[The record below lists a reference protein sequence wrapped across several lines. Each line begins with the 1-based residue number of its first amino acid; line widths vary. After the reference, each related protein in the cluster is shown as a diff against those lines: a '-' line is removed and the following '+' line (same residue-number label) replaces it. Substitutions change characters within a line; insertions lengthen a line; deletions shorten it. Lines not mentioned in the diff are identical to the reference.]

1 MPEGPSIVIMKEEFM
16 QFKGKKVLSI
26 SGNAKID
33 LQRAKG
39 KKIEDLK
46 SWGKHF
52 LICFDDFFFRIHLL
66 MWGSYRINEEKDAKP
81 RLSIKMRG
89 NEFNFYSCAIKLIEG
104 KPEDVY
110 DWEVDVMSDEWNA
123 KTVEKGVKAMK
134 HANVCDALMNQEL
147 FSGLGNIIKNEV
159 LFRIKVHPKSFTDK
173 LPPKK
178 LKEMI
183 KEARIYSLQFYEWKK
198 KYELKKHWLIYK
210 KGICPRCNIKTK
222 REWLGKTNRM
232 TCFCDNCQVV
242 YK

>member
-16 QFKGKKVLSI
+16 RFKGKKVLEV

-33 LQRAKG
+33 LQRAAG
-39 KKIEDLK
+39 QKIIDFK

-52 LICFDDFFFRIHLL
+52 LICFKDFFFRIHLL
-66 MWGSYRINEEKDAKP
+66 MWGSYRINEQKDAKP
-81 RLSIKMRG
+81 RLTVKFK
-89 NEFNFYSCAIKLIEG
+89 NDEFHFYSCAIKLIEG
-104 KPEDVY
+104 KAEDVY
-110 DWEVDVMSDEWNA
+110 DWEVDVMADEWNA
-123 KTVEKGVKAMK
+123 KKVEKGVKALG
-134 HANVCDALMNQEL
+134 HANVCDVLMNQEL

-159 LFRIKVHPKSFTDK
+159 LYRIKVHPKSYADK

-210 KGICPRCNIKTK
+210 KGVCQRCNLKAK
-222 REWLGKTNRM
+222 REYIGKTNRM
-232 TCFCDNCQVV
+232 TCFCDNCQVK
-242 YK
+242 YA